1 MRFIMQISRKD
12 LIELSKPRIGML
24 IIITSMMGFFLG
36 SVDGISWYRLLMLC
50 VGTFLSC
57 CGSAMLN
64 NFIERDLDK
73 LMERTK
79 NRALPSGR
87 VQPATV
93 LGLGILLVMLGVAI
107 LLFGCNLLSA
117 FLSLLTSFLYV
128 LVYTPMKRLSTLNTI
143 IGAIP
148 GALPAAGGVVAACGD
163 FNSSAVILFTL
174 LFVWQMPHF
183 FSIAW
188 LCKDDYHRAGFRM
201 LPSVE
206 NGGDLTSAQ
215 IIAFSLLLIPIS
227 LLPVLQGANGI
238 VYSVGVMFA
247 AFLMIK
253 AGIVFSLDRSL
264 QKARLVLRAS
274 LYYLPLVLLS
284 SLLDA
289 AIFLRT

>member
-1 MRFIMQISRKD
+1 MNITSKD
-12 LIELSKPRIGML
+12 LVELSKPRIGML
-24 IIITSMMGFFLG
+24 ILITSLMGFFLG
-36 SVDGISWYRLLMLC
+36 SSHGINWVSLAALC
-50 VGTFLSC
+50 LGTFLSC

-87 VQPATV
+87 VQAGTV
-93 LGLGILLVMLGVAI
+93 LGLGLTLVLAGVGVLLI
-107 LLFGCNLLSA
+107 GCNLLTA

-148 GALPAAGGVVAACGD
+148 GALPAAGGVAAACGEL
-163 FNSSAVILFTL
+163 NASAVILFTL

-188 LCKDDYHRAGFRM
+188 LCREDYQRAGFRM
-201 LPSVE
+201 LPSAE
-206 NGGDLTSAQ
+206 SGGDLTAAQ
-215 IIAFSLLLIPIS
+215 IIAYSLLLIPIS
-227 LLPVLQGANGI
+227 LLPVLQGVNGL
-238 VYSVGVMFA
+238 VYSVGVIFA
-247 AFLMIK
+247 AILLIRS
-253 AGIVFSLDRSL
+253 GIYFALDKSL

-274 LYYLPLVLLS
+274 LYYLPLVLIS
-284 SLLDA
+284 SLVDSA
-289 AIFLRT
+289 VS

>member
-1 MRFIMQISRKD
+1 MHISRKD

-24 IIITSMMGFFLG
+24 ILITSLMGFFLG
-36 SVDGISWYRLLMLC
+36 TKQHINWISLAALC
-50 VGTFLSC
+50 AGTFLSC

-64 NFIERDLDK
+64 NFLERDLDK

-79 NRALPSGR
+79 NRALPAGR
-87 VQPATV
+87 VQPGAV
-93 LGLGILLVMLGVAI
+93 LGLGLLLVLGGVAI

-148 GALPAAGGVVAACGD
+148 GALPAAGGVVAACGEV
-163 FNSSAVILFTL
+163 NASAVILFTL

-188 LCKDDYHRAGFRM
+188 LCKEDYYNAGFRM
-201 LPSVE
+201 LPSAE
-206 NGGDLTSAQ
+206 KGGDLTAAQ
-215 IIAFSLLLIPIS
+215 IIAYSLLLIPIS
-227 LLPVLQGANGI
+227 LLPVLQGTNGI
-238 VYSVGVMFA
+238 VYSIGVIFA

-253 AGIVFSLDRSL
+253 AGIVFASDRSL
-264 QKARLVLRAS
+264 QKARLVLRSS
-274 LYYLPLVLLS
+274 LYYLPLVLIS
-284 SLLDA
+284 SLIDSA
-289 AIFLRT
+289 VS

>member
-1 MRFIMQISRKD
+1 MLNISRKD

-24 IIITSMMGFFLG
+24 ILITSLMGFFLG
-36 SVDGISWYRLLMLC
+36 STSAINWISLLALC
-50 VGTFLSC
+50 IGTFLSC

-79 NRALPSGR
+79 DRALPAGR
-87 VQPATV
+87 AQPGAV
-93 LGLGILLVMLGVAI
+93 LGLGLLLVLLGVGV
-107 LLFGCNLLSA
+107 LLLGCNLLTA
-117 FLSLLTSFLYV
+117 FLSLMTSFLYV

-148 GALPAAGGVVAACGD
+148 GALPAAGGVVAASGEL
-163 FNSSAVILFTL
+163 NSSAVILFTM

-188 LCKDDYHRAGFRM
+188 LCREDYSRAGFRM
-201 LPSVE
+201 LPSAE
-206 NGGDLTSAQ
+206 KGGDLTAAQ

-227 LLPVLQGANGI
+227 LLPVLQGSNGI
-238 VYSVGVMFA
+238 IYSVGVVLA
-247 AFLMIK
+247 AVLMIN
-253 AGIVFSLDRSL
+253 AGVRFAFDRSM

-274 LYYLPLVLLS
+274 LYYLPLVLVS
-284 SLLDA
+284 SLVDA
-289 AIFLRT
+289 AFS